1 MINYKKLFSIVSKS
15 IVVFSIVFCS
25 CKINVT
31 PKPAE
36 NPLPSN
42 YIYVKDF
49 STYIENSEETEVSV
63 HILDKDPDLSIIR
76 KGLDSNKNKMLSIDL
91 SECTDLF
98 IVEMGTFKNCTNLI
112 SIILP
117 DSLLQI
123 YPYAFKFCSEL
134 KNIYFGENLTIISEE
149 AFDGC
154 SKIEKL
160 EFFKNLQYVGK
171 LAFPLK
177 MIAEI
182 IISEENPTFGEYAK
196 YHALINSTT
205 GELVLGCNK
214 TVIPEGVKKILYAS
228 MWSYNSTS
236 LEIPS
241 SVTEIMPGAFYCPHL
256 ISITVHNNNK
266 VYDSRNNCN
275 AIIKTDENRFIYGCK
290 TTKIPDTVTIIGNP
304 DYPVFNK
311 DCVPENLIIPESVHT
326 IEKMAFCTLD
336 LYEII
341 VPSTVTTIGN
351 NAFGGTYIVIYNG
364 PAEGS
369 PWGAKEH
376 RKE

>member
-15 IVVFSIVFCS
+15 IVVFSLFFCS

-49 STYIENSEETEVSV
+49 STYVENSEETEVSV

-76 KGLDSNKNKMLSIDL
+76 KGLDANKNKMLSIDL

-98 IVEMGTFKNCTNLI
+98 IVEKKAFENCSNLI

-123 YPYAFKFCSEL
+123 YPYAFRFCTEL

-171 LAFPLK
+171 LAFPLT
-177 MIAEI
+177 MIDEI

-205 GELVLGCNK
+205 GELILGCNK
-214 TVIPEGVKKILYAS
+214 TVIPEGVKKYFMHQWGHIILH
-228 MWSYNSTS
+228 
-236 LEIPS
+236 
-241 SVTEIMPGAFYCPHL
+241 HL
-256 ISITVHNNNK
+256 KFLH
-266 VYDSRNNCN
+266 
-275 AIIKTDENRFIYGCK
+275 
-290 TTKIPDTVTIIGNP
+290 
-304 DYPVFNK
+304 
-311 DCVPENLIIPESVHT
+311 L
-326 IEKMAFCTLD
+326 
-336 LYEII
+336 
-341 VPSTVTTIGN
+341 
-351 NAFGGTYIVIYNG
+351 
-364 PAEGS
+364 
-369 PWGAKEH
+369 
-376 RKE
+376 

>member
-1 MINYKKLFSIVSKS
+1 MCNYKKLFSIVSKS

-49 STYIENSEETEVSV
+49 STYVENSEETEVSV
-63 HILDKDPDLSIIR
+63 HILDKKPDLSIIR
-76 KGLDSNKNKMLSIDL
+76 KGLDDNKNKLVNIDL

-98 IVEMGTFKNCTNLI
+98 IVEKKAFENCSNLI

-123 YPYAFKFCSEL
+123 YPYAFRFCTEL
-134 KNIYFGENLTIISEE
+134 KNIYFGENLTIISED
-149 AFDGC
+149 AFFGC

-160 EFFKNLQYVGK
+160 EFFKNLKYVYGCP
-171 LAFPLK
+171 FNSG
-177 MIAEI
+177 MIDEI

-205 GELVLGCNK
+205 GELILGCNK

-228 MWSYNSTS
+228 MWSYNYTS

-241 SVTEIMPGAFYCPHL
+241 SVIEIEPGAFAFTNL

-275 AIIKTDENRFIYGCK
+275 AIIKTDENRLVYGCK
-290 TTKIPDTVTIIGNP
+290 TTKIPDSVTIIGNP
-304 DYPVFNK
+304 DYPVFTK
-311 DCVPENLIIPESVHT
+311 GCVPENLIIPESVHT
-326 IEKMAFCTLD
+326 IQKMAFCTLD

-351 NAFGGTYIVIYNG
+351 NAFNGTYILIYNG

-369 PWGAKEH
+369 PWGAIEH